1 MTQVERD
8 TMETIDDDADR
19 AADGRTA
26 GDGQRA
32 TINVNDQERM
42 ISGGVGAMLTL
53 LGISRRSIPGLVMA
67 GIGGSLIYRAAT
79 GHCHL
84 YEALGID
91 SNQRATD
98 GAPPEAYFNRS
109 IQVSHSFSI
118 NRTPEDLYAYW
129 RKLENLPS
137 ILSYLES
144 VTVIDERKSHWV
156 AKGPLD
162 MSWEWDAEI
171 INDEPNRLI
180 AWRSLGNADVDNAGS
195 VTFIGGPE
203 GRGTEVK
210 VTIDYIPTGGRFGQI
225 IAKALGRDP
234 SAEIREGLRDFKRFM
249 ETGETPTTEGQPR
262 GTCGG
267 SGEREAAGS

>member
-1 MTQVERD
+1 MTTLTPD
-8 TMETIDDDADR
+8 TQPTIDD
-19 AADGRTA
+19 AALPREHRGT
-26 GDGQRA
+26 
-32 TINVNDQERM
+32 TPSVNVNDQERL

-53 LGISRRSIPGLVMA
+53 LGITRRSTPGLVMA
-67 GIGGSLIYRAAT
+67 AVGGSLLYRAAT

-91 SNQRATD
+91 STQPGAD
-98 GAPPEAYFNRS
+98 GAPPEAYFSRA
-109 IQVSHSFSI
+109 IQVCHTFTI
-118 NRTPEDLYAYW
+118 NRPPEDLYAYW

-144 VTVIDERKSHWV
+144 VTVIDNQRSHWI

-162 MSWEWDAEI
+162 LNWEWDAEI

-195 VTFIGGPE
+195 VTFIQAPG

-210 VTIDYIPTGGRFGQI
+210 VVIDYIPTGGRFGQI

-234 SAEIREGLRDFKRFM
+234 SAEICEGLRDFKRFM
-249 ETGETPTTEGQPR
+249 ETGETPTTEGQSR
-262 GTCGG
+262 GRCVSEGQ
-267 SGEREAAGS
+267 RA

>member
-1 MTQVERD
+1 MTQLELD
-8 TMETIDDDADR
+8 TMETIDDADMNSGDASE
-19 AADGRTA
+19 ADV
-26 GDGQRA
+26 
-32 TINVNDQERM
+32 NVNTNERL
-42 ISGGVGAMLTL
+42 ISGAAGAVLTL
-53 LGISRRSIPGLVMA
+53 LGISRRSFPGLLLA
-67 GIGGSLIYRAAT
+67 GIGGSLLYRAAT
-79 GHCHL
+79 GHCHV

-91 SNQRATD
+91 SNQPGRTG

-109 IQVSHSFSI
+109 IQVCHTFTV
-118 NRTPEDLYAYW
+118 NRTPWDLYEYW
-129 RKLENLPS
+129 RKLENLPR

-144 VTVIDERKSHWV
+144 VTVVDEKRSHWV

-162 MSWEWDAEI
+162 MRWEWDAEI

-195 VTFIGGPE
+195 VTFIPGAE

-210 VTIDYIPTGGRFGQI
+210 VVIDYIPTGGRFGQI

-249 ETGETPTTEGQPR
+249 ETGEVPTTEGQPR
-262 GTCGG
+262 GTCMGG
-267 SGEREAAGS
+267 